1 MTASNKLVG
10 TNMGVRGDPR
20 GLQGFSMRARFRH
33 VAVPAGW
40 GNRTKDINYL
50 MSKQQT
56 NVN

>member
-20 GLQGFSMRARFRH
+20 GLQGFSMRARVRH

-40 GNRTKDINYL
+40 ANRTKDINYL

-56 NVN
+56 K